1 MSQPKIISSNGTA
14 IEASAVGKTGAPPEH
29 QVDQTANSAH
39 AEKRIYFPRED
50 GSRIPYEVYSSL
62 EVYQLE
68 QERIFRGPIWSFVA
82 LEAELPHLNDFKS
95 TFVGDAPV
103 VVTRDADGIL
113 SAWVNRCAHRGAIV
127 CRAARGNARSF
138 ACAYHQWSYDCRGNL
153 RGVPFRNGVKGAAG
167 MPADFDPKEHGLEQL
182 RVESY
187 RGIIFATF
195 SDRAPS
201 LTDYLG
207 VQMREWLDR
216 IFHKPITYLGCT
228 RQYSKSNWKLYTE
241 NVRDPYHASLLHP
254 FFSTFNLVRAST
266 PCKQISD
273 DRGLHHCAMAF
284 HSEDSSGGTPY
295 AEGKIASFRED
306 LRLEDSSILANVREF
321 EDEANIQIQFIFPQ
335 LVVQQIQ
342 NSLAVRQL
350 LPKGPRSFELIFNF
364 FGYADDTSEMVMHRI
379 KEANLVG
386 PAGLISMEDT
396 YATELVQSGTAGA
409 GDVFS
414 VADMGRD
421 ASDEDHAHSVISEK
435 PVRRFWRAYQEVMG
449 L

>member
-1 MSQPKIISSNGTA
+1 MNQP
-14 IEASAVGKTGAPPEH
+14 
-29 QVDQTANSAH
+29 ANSVQ

-50 GSRIPYEVYSSL
+50 GSRIPYEVYSSP
-62 EVYQLE
+62 EVYRLE

-82 LEAELPHLNDFKS
+82 MEAELPHPNDFKS

-103 VVTRDADGIL
+103 VVTRDADGTL
-113 SAWVNRCAHRGAIV
+113 SAWVNRCAHRGALV
-127 CRAARGNARSF
+127 CRGARGNARSF

-153 RGVPFRNGVKGAAG
+153 RGVPFRNGVKGIGG
-167 MPADFDPKEHGLEQL
+167 MPADFDPREHGLEQL

-187 RGIIFATF
+187 RGLIFATF
-195 SDRAPS
+195 SDRTPS
-201 LTDYLG
+201 LDDYLG
-207 VQMREWLDR
+207 PQMRGRLDR
-216 IFHKPITYLGCT
+216 VFHKPITYLGCT

-266 PCKQISD
+266 RSEQIFD
-273 DRGLHHCAMAF
+273 ERGLHHCVMLF
-284 HSEDSSGGTPY
+284 HTEDSDSAAY
-295 AEGKIASFRED
+295 KDSKIASFKEG
-306 LRLEDSSILANVREF
+306 LRLEDSSILANIREF
-321 EDEANIQIQFIFPQ
+321 TEEANFQIQSIFPQ

-342 NSLAVRQL
+342 NCLAVRQL
-350 LPKGPRSFELIFNF
+350 LPKGPQSFELIFNF
-364 FGYADDTSEMVMHRI
+364 FGYSDDSPEMLMHRI

-396 YATELVQSGTAGA
+396 FATELVQFGTAGA
-409 GDVFS
+409 GGALS

-421 ASDEDHAHSVISEK
+421 ASEIETARSVVSEK

>member
-1 MSQPKIISSNGTA
+1 MNQP
-14 IEASAVGKTGAPPEH
+14 
-29 QVDQTANSAH
+29 ANSVQ
-39 AEKRIYFPRED
+39 AEKLVYFPRRD
-50 GSRIPYEVYSSL
+50 GSRIPYEVYSSP

-82 LEAELPHLNDFKS
+82 MEAELPRPNDFKT

-138 ACAYHQWSYDCRGNL
+138 ACAYHQWSYDCHGSL
-153 RGVPFRNGVKGAAG
+153 RGVPFRNGVDGIAG
-167 MPADFDPKEHGLEQL
+167 MPADFDPKEHGLDRL

-187 RGIIFATF
+187 RGLIFATF
-195 SDRAPS
+195 SDRSPS
-201 LTDYLG
+201 LADYLG
-207 VQMREWLDR
+207 PQMRERLGR

-266 PCKQISD
+266 RIEHSFD
-273 DRGLHHCAMAF
+273 HGGLHHCVMLF
-284 HSEDSSGGTPY
+284 QTEDASAGAAYTES
-295 AEGKIASFRED
+295 KIASFKKG

-321 EDEANIQIQFIFPQ
+321 QEEANFQIQSIFPQ
-335 LVVQQIQ
+335 LIVQQVQ
-342 NSLAVRQL
+342 NSLVVRQL
-350 LPKGPRSFELIFNF
+350 LPKGPQSFELIFNF
-364 FGYADDTSEMVMHRI
+364 FGYSDDTPEMVMHRI

-396 YATELVQSGTAGA
+396 FATELVQFGTASA
-409 GDVFS
+409 GGTCS
-414 VADMGRD
+414 VADLGRD
-421 ASDEDHAHSVISEK
+421 AADTENARSVISEK
-435 PVRRFWRAYQEVMG
+435 PVRRFWCAYQEVMG

>member
-1 MSQPKIISSNGTA
+1 MN
-14 IEASAVGKTGAPPEH
+14 
-29 QVDQTANSAH
+29 QTANPTQTK
-39 AEKRIYFPRED
+39 KRVRFPRED

-62 EVYQLE
+62 EVYRLE

-82 LEAELPHLNDFKS
+82 MEAEIPHPNDFKS
-95 TFVGDAPV
+95 TFVGDTPV
-103 VVTRDADGIL
+103 VVARDGGGLL
-113 SAWVNRCAHRGAIV
+113 SAWVNRCAHRGAMV
-127 CRAARGNARSF
+127 CRAARGNARGF
-138 ACAYHQWSYDCRGNL
+138 TCAYHQWTYDCRGNL
-153 RGVPFRNGVKGAAG
+153 RGVPFRNGLKGIGG

-182 RVESY
+182 RVDGY
-187 RGIIFATF
+187 RGLIFATF
-195 SDRAPS
+195 SDRSPS
-201 LTDYLG
+201 LADYLG
-207 VQMREWLDR
+207 PQMCERLDR
-216 IFHKPITYLGCT
+216 IFHKPTTYLGCT

-266 PCKQISD
+266 RIEHIFD
-273 DRGLHHCAMAF
+273 DGGLHHCVMLF
-284 HSEDSSGGTPY
+284 QTEDTSGGAAY
-295 AEGKIASFRED
+295 AESKIESFKEG

-321 EDEANIQIQFIFPQ
+321 QEEANFQIQSIFPQ

-350 LPKGPRSFELIFNF
+350 LPKGPQSFELIFNF
-364 FGYADDTSEMVMHRI
+364 FGYSDDTPEMIEHRI

-396 YATELVQSGTAGA
+396 FATELVQFGTAGA
-409 GDVFS
+409 AGALS
-414 VADMGRD
+414 VADLGRD
-421 ASDEDHAHSVISEK
+421 ASDTENAGSVISEE